1 MSIKWISNE
10 DDLDSFFA
18 LLNEEKMVCL
28 DTEFIQEKSYQ
39 TKLELIQLGVNG
51 DAYLL
56 DYALND
62 VLGQNLLGELVKNET
77 ITLIFH
83 DLRADMQ
90 ILFNETGKVPKNV
103 FDSQIAANFCG
114 FKNPKYGLLVLE
126 LLGLELD
133 KSKQR
138 TNWSKRPF
146 SNEEIE
152 YAAND
157 VIFLQE
163 LYPIL
168 YARLEKNGNLDKYI
182 EEIEHCANPQNFIP
196 VNDDEV
202 WKKISSGISEPVEL
216 QRLKFLAEWREKR
229 ARKKDIRPT
238 ALVKTQDLKLMA
250 KLGINWDEDR
260 FLGRYKSG
268 RYKSLALG
276 ITPSIERAENT
287 PDNTWPKSP
296 SIIKKNN
303 PSISLILSA
312 LREKISFDSGI
323 SAEIICS
330 TQTLAEFR
338 QDDVPESLAEGWRF
352 DLFTNTAIKLL
363 NGEKSITIEGGEFV
377 LRDSNKP

>member
-1 MSIKWISNE
+1 MSIKWIRNE
-10 DDLDSFFA
+10 DDLVSFFTV
-18 LLNEEKMVCL
+18 LNEEKIVCF
-28 DTEFIQEKSYQ
+28 DTEFIPEKSYQ
-39 TKLELIQLGVNG
+39 PKLELIQLGVNG

-62 VLGQNLLGELVKNET
+62 VLGQNLLGELVKNEQ

-83 DLRADMQ
+83 AFQADMQ
-90 ILFNETGKVPKNV
+90 ILFNKTGKVPKNV
-103 FDSQIAANFCG
+103 LDSQIAANFCG
-114 FKNPKYGLLVLE
+114 FKNPGYGFLVRE

-163 LYPIL
+163 LYPL
-168 YARLEKNGNLDKYI
+168 LQARLEKNGNLGKYL
-182 EEIEHCANPQNFIP
+182 EEIEHRANAQNFMP

-216 QRLKFLAEWREKR
+216 QRLKFMADWREKR
-229 ARKKDIRPT
+229 AKKKDIPSA
-238 ALVKTQDLKLMA
+238 ALIKNQDLKLMA
-250 KLGINWDEDR
+250 KLGKNWDEDR
-260 FLGRYKSG
+260 KLGRYKG
-268 RYKSLALG
+268 LAFG

-287 PDNTWPKSP
+287 PENTWPEPP
-296 SIIKKNN
+296 SRIEKIN
-303 PSISLILSA
+303 PSISLILRA

-330 TQTLAEFR
+330 TQTLEEFR
-338 QDDVPESLAEGWRF
+338 QNDVPESLAEGWRF
-352 DLFTNTAIKLL
+352 DLFTDTAIKLL
-363 NGEKSITIEGGEFV
+363 NGEKNITIVGGEV
-377 LRDSNKP
+377 VVRDSNKS